1 MESVS
6 RFCGIATNDSYK
18 VWDSSSSS
26 FGQCFLWTGASCTS
40 HSVFLVTSVYLH
52 GTTDRLKHQKIKS
65 WSCIIQILI
74 ALLLCCSSI
83 IEAIL
88 SYILRG
94 DHPPAYVLSKSV
106 TFTTWI
112 LCAWLNSKIM
122 IINQTKKEI
131 IKINLMFFLPI
142 LASSTIQIHAT
153 IEHIMS
159 DNVTLDKMPIAY
171 YGNLVYFF
179 LNILFTISSVV
190 IIFSRE
196 KRNAVKSFANENGS
210 IQAQDDEQHYDDN
223 TTLLSSDSSY
233 ITFERA
239 KKKTKIIKLG
249 VGESTSNIFSKIT
262 FWWAN
267 KIIMKGY
274 NEELEKPEDLALL
287 PEHLTTSK
295 VKEKFIN
302 VMQKGQKYQRE
313 QKEKDDSKY
322 HCIEKGKQTKVKRS
336 LLKTLHK
343 TYAWYLYTLGLVRLM
358 IDLSGFAQP
367 LLLNALVKYME
378 NKEVNQI

>member
-6 RFCGIATNDSYK
+6 RFCGIATNDSYA
-18 VWDSSSSS
+18 VWDSPSSS

-40 HSVFLVTSVYLH
+40 HSVFLITSAFLH
-52 GTTDRLKHQKIKS
+52 GTTDRLKHQKAKS
-65 WSCIIQILI
+65 WSCIIHILI

-83 IEAIL
+83 TEAIS

-106 TFTTWI
+106 IFTTWI

-131 IKINLMFFLPI
+131 VKVNLMFFLPI
-142 LASSTIQIHAT
+142 LASSTMQIHAT
-153 IEHIMS
+153 IKHIM
-159 DNVTLDKMPIAY
+159 NENITLDKVPIAY

-190 IIFSRE
+190 IILSRE
-196 KRNAVKSFANENGS
+196 KRNAVKSFFNENGS
-210 IQAQDDEQHYDDN
+210 IQAQDDEQNYNDN
-223 TTLLSSDSSY
+223 ATLLSSDSSY
-233 ITFERA
+233 ITFEKA
-239 KKKTKIIKLG
+239 KKKRKIIELG

-262 FWWAN
+262 FWWVN

-287 PEHLTTSK
+287 PEYLTTSN
-295 VKEKFIN
+295 VKKTFVN
-302 VMQKGQKYQRE
+302 VMQKGKKYQRE
-313 QKEKDDSKY
+313 QEVKDGSK
-322 HCIEKGKQTKVKRS
+322 CNWFEEGKQPKVKRS

-343 TYAWYLYTLGLVRLM
+343 TYAWYLYALGLVRLM

>member
-6 RFCGIATNDSYK
+6 RFCGIATNDSYA
-18 VWDSSSSS
+18 VWDYSSSS

-40 HSVFLVTSVYLH
+40 HSVFLITSAFLH
-52 GTTDRLKHQKIKS
+52 GTTDRLKHQKAKS
-65 WSCIIQILI
+65 WLCIIHILI

-83 IEAIL
+83 TEAIS

-106 TFTTWI
+106 MFTTWI

-131 IKINLMFFLPI
+131 VKVNLMFFLPI
-142 LASSTIQIHAT
+142 LASSTMQIHAT
-153 IEHIMS
+153 IKHIM
-159 DNVTLDKMPIAY
+159 NENITLDKVPIAY

-190 IIFSRE
+190 IILSRE
-196 KRNAVKSFANENGS
+196 KRNAVKSFFNENGS
-210 IQAQDDEQHYDDN
+210 IQAQDDEQNYNDN

-233 ITFERA
+233 ITFEKV
-239 KKKTKIIKLG
+239 KKKRKIIELG

-262 FWWAN
+262 FWWVN

-287 PEHLTTSK
+287 PEYLTTSN
-295 VKEKFIN
+295 VKKTFVN
-302 VMQKGQKYQRE
+302 VMQKGKKYQRE
-313 QKEKDDSKY
+313 QEVKDGSK
-322 HCIEKGKQTKVKRS
+322 CNWFEEGKQPKVKRS

-343 TYAWYLYTLGLVRLM
+343 TYAWYLYVLGLVRLM

>member
-6 RFCGIATNDSYK
+6 RFCGIATNDSYA

-40 HSVFLVTSVYLH
+40 HSVFLITSAFLH
-52 GTTDRLKHQKIKS
+52 GTTDRLKHQKAKS
-65 WSCIIQILI
+65 WLCIIHILI

-83 IEAIL
+83 TEAIS

-106 TFTTWI
+106 MFTTWI

-131 IKINLMFFLPI
+131 VKVNLMFFLPI
-142 LASSTIQIHAT
+142 LASSTMQIHAT
-153 IEHIMS
+153 IKHIM
-159 DNVTLDKMPIAY
+159 NENITLDKVPIAY

-190 IIFSRE
+190 IILSRE
-196 KRNAVKSFANENGS
+196 KRNAVKSFFSKNGS
-210 IQAQDDEQHYDDN
+210 IQAQDDEQNYNDN

-233 ITFERA
+233 ITFEKA
-239 KKKTKIIKLG
+239 KKKRKIIELG

-262 FWWAN
+262 FWWVN

-287 PEHLTTSK
+287 PEYLTTSN
-295 VKEKFIN
+295 VKKTFVN
-302 VMQKGQKYQRE
+302 VMQKGKKYQRE
-313 QKEKDDSKY
+313 QEVKDGSK
-322 HCIEKGKQTKVKRS
+322 CNWFEEGKQPKVKRS

-343 TYAWYLYTLGLVRLM
+343 TYAWYLYALGLVRLM